1 MDLELKGKNAV
12 VTGGSK
18 GIGRSIALAL
28 AAEGVNVAICARSAG
43 PLEETAREIESLG
56 VTAYQQSCDVAD
68 EAGLDRFLE
77 DARSEL
83 GSVDILVSN
92 VSALG
97 VGNDLKAWKTNVSLD
112 LMASVRAVLRVAP
125 WMKEAGGGNIIL
137 MSSISGIEVGTSQPY
152 AATKAALIS
161 YAKSLAVDLGPSGI
175 RVNSIAPGSIEF
187 PGGTWDKA
195 KTGNP
200 ERYHGTL
207 KKIPWGRFGRPE
219 EVANVAVFLAS
230 DKAASWV
237 TGACIPVDGAQHK
250 ANM

>member
-1 MDLELKGKNAV
+1 MDLQLKGKNAV

-18 GIGRSIALAL
+18 GIGRAIALAL
-28 AAEGVNVAICARSAG
+28 AAEGVNVAICARSSG
-43 PLEETAREIESLG
+43 PLEETAGEIEAFG
-56 VTAYQQSCDVAD
+56 VTAYQQSCDVGEKASLS
-68 EAGLDRFLE
+68 AFLDN
-77 DARSEL
+77 ARAHL

-97 VGNDLKAWKTNVSLD
+97 VGDDLEAWNTNVSLD
-112 LMASVRAVLRVAP
+112 LMASVQAVLKVVP

-187 PGGTWDKA
+187 PGGIWDKA

-200 ERYHGTL
+200 QRYQGAL
-207 KKIPWGRFGRPE
+207 SRIPWGRFGRPE
-219 EVANVAVFLAS
+219 EVASVEVFLAS
-230 DKAASWV
+230 ERVASWV
-237 TGACIPVDGAQHK
+237 TGACVPVDGAQHRS
-250 ANM
+250 NL